1 MIELATSAL
10 LKMAYSSIAA
20 SVSVA
25 VVFALA
31 VFGASRSSDARRE
44 HRKGVA
50 AAYSLLAVAGLACS
64 AAIVVYGVT
73 LVVHKS

>member
-1 MIELATSAL
+1 VIDFATSAL

-25 VVFALA
+25 IVFALS
-31 VFGASRSSDARRE
+31 VFGAARSSDARRE
-44 HRKGVA
+44 HRPTAAVA
-50 AAYSLLAVAGLACS
+50 YTVLALAGLACS
-64 AAIVVYGVT
+64 AAIVVFAVT

>member
-1 MIELATSAL
+1 MIELAASAL

-25 VVFALA
+25 IVFALG
-31 VFGASRSSDARRE
+31 VFGAARSSDARRE
-44 HRKGVA
+44 HRAKAA
-50 AAYSLLAVAGLACS
+50 AAYTALALVGLACS
-64 AAIVVYGVT
+64 AAIVVYAVT

>member
-25 VVFALA
+25 IVFA
-31 VFGASRSSDARRE
+31 FGVLGAARSSDARRE
-44 HRKGVA
+44 HRPRAA
-50 AAYSLLAVAGLACS
+50 AAYTALAVAGLACS
-64 AAIVVYGVT
+64 AAIVVYAVT

>member
-1 MIELATSAL
+1 MIELAASAL

-25 VVFALA
+25 IVFALG
-31 VFGASRSSDARRE
+31 VFGAARSSDARRE
-44 HRKGVA
+44 HRTKAA
-50 AAYSLLAVAGLACS
+50 AAYSVLALVGLACS
-64 AAIVVYGVT
+64 AAIVVYAVT

>member
-10 LKMAYSSIAA
+10 LKMAYSAIAA

-25 VVFALA
+25 IVFALGVLGA
-31 VFGASRSSDARRE
+31 VRSGDARRE
-44 HRKGVA
+44 HRTKA
-50 AAYSLLAVAGLACS
+50 AALYTVLALVGLACS
-64 AAIVVYGVT
+64 AAIVVYAMT

>member
-10 LKMAYSSIAA
+10 LKMAYSAIAA

-25 VVFALA
+25 IVFALG
-31 VFGASRSSDARRE
+31 VLGAARSSDARRE
-44 HRKGVA
+44 HRTA
-50 AAYSLLAVAGLACS
+50 AAVAYTLLALVGLAGS
-64 AAIVVYGVT
+64 AAIVVYAMT

>member
-25 VVFALA
+25 IVFSLA
-31 VFGASRSSDARRE
+31 VFGAARSSDARRE
-44 HRKGVA
+44 HRTTAA
-50 AAYSLLAVAGLACS
+50 AAYTVLALVGLACS
-64 AAIVVYGVT
+64 AAIVIYAMTV
-73 LVVHKS
+73 VVHKS

>member
-31 VFGASRSSDARRE
+31 VLGAARSGDARRA
-44 HRKGVA
+44 HRTA
-50 AAYSLLAVAGLACS
+50 AAVAYTVLAIVGLACS
-64 AAIVVYGVT
+64 AAIVVYAMTV
-73 LVVHKS
+73 LVHKS